1 MSLWGITTAA
11 EDKPKFLPVD
21 KNAAGSTGAREHAIA
36 VAGGWGL
43 APGLAASG
51 NDNADATPEVLVCV
65 RNLAE
70 FMGSA
75 SIIGINWTDATVANT
90 GTFDITVTFDEAVD
104 ITSAT
109 RSADQVITNKAYIL
123 LSRVG
128 KTDMVEDS
136 TMACQYFSGS
146 GSNQLVFRGL
156 AATNAAAGYLA
167 FNGEGVG
174 DTGIVTGIILDGTA
188 RITEEDGKAANGLR
202 LEAGT
207 ATVGTFGGSLIADGS
222 AAASVT
228 VNGALTQS
236 TTLVI
241 DGLSGAALAVGQV
254 VTVNGSGGTP
264 AASITDADGGT
275 GISTDNTLTIT
286 AVASVT
292 SCTVSEPIT
301 VANDIVLLTSTN
313 GGEEIVADS
322 INFTVA
328 GPAYDTRSDIKTIT
342 RVGADDSV
350 ALELEVGTTDL
361 DGQDTV
367 GTGNV
372 FRLVQESGNAASLG
386 SGDNATRNVENATRT
401 DPYVVEISLNDAAT
415 FLASGTTSGTANI
428 LKGMDVA
435 AA

>member
-51 NDNADATPEVLVCV
+51 NDNANATPEVLVCV

-75 SIIGINWTDATVANT
+75 SVIGINWTDATVANT

-146 GSNQLVFRGL
+146 GSNQIVFRGL
-156 AATNAAAGYLA
+156 AVTNAAAGFLA

-174 DTGIVTGIILDGTA
+174 EAGIITGINFDGTA
-188 RITEEDGKAANGLR
+188 AMTEEDGKAANGLR
-202 LEAGT
+202 LESGTASAGT
-207 ATVGTFGGSLIADGS
+207 AGGSLLADGS
-222 AAASVT
+222 AAATLT
-228 VNGALTQS
+228 VNGALTQA
-236 TTLVI
+236 TTLVV
-241 DGLSGAALAVGQV
+241 DAVAGATLVAGQV
-254 VTVNGSGGTP
+254 ITVNGSGSAP

-275 GISTDNTLTIT
+275 GISTDNSLTIT
-286 AVASVT
+286 AVASQT
-292 SCTVSEPIT
+292 SVTVSEPIT
-301 VANDIVLLTSTN
+301 VANNIVLLASTN
-313 GGEEIVADS
+313 GGEEIVSDS
-322 INFTVA
+322 LNFTVA
-328 GPAYDTRSDIKTIT
+328 GPTYDSRSDIKTIT
-342 RVGADDSV
+342 RTGADDSV
-350 ALELEVGTTDL
+350 AIELEDGTEDL
-361 DGQDTV
+361 DGIGGGQ
-367 GTGNV
+367 GTE
-372 FRLVQESGNAASLG
+372 FRLVQESGNAASADSDG
-386 SGDNATRNVENATRT
+386 RNEEGKLLNT
-401 DPYVVEISLNDAAT
+401 DPYVVETALNDAAT
-415 FLASGTTSGTANI
+415 FLGSGSTSGTANI